1 MKIIDRYVTGHFLSV
16 IITAL
21 LAFIIIYVLIDL
33 IENLDTFIDNR
44 APLSLV
50 VKYYLLYIPFMAN
63 LTIPIA
69 VLLSCLFTIGQMV
82 RHNELVAL
90 KSSGVSLYRV
100 LFPLFRLGLMISV
113 LALLFGELVVP
124 VANHRRADV
133 ENVEIRKRPPD
144 DQRRRKR
151 IYLQD
156 TSNRLIFVKEYD
168 GQTKSAKNVL
178 IQEYSGE
185 TLVERIDARKMMWI
199 DGVWILYNAEIRSFS
214 GDYEEFN
221 TLRERQRPD
230 FYFTPEDLAQRPKD
244 PEEMNI
250 VELKSYIRHVNR
262 LGGDAQRWI
271 ADYHLKLAFPFA
283 NMIIVLFGAA
293 LASVRRRSGAAV
305 GFGISLFIC
314 FVYYTVIEIGRAMGR
329 SGDLDPVLSAWL
341 GNGLFGL
348 IGLAMLV
355 KAKK

>member
-1 MKIIDRYVTGHFLSV
+1 MNILDRYLTRYFIFVLV
-16 IITAL
+16 AAL

-33 IENLDTFIDNR
+33 IENLDTFIDNQT
-44 APLSLV
+44 PFSTV

-82 RHNELVAL
+82 RYNELVAL
-90 KSSGVSLYRV
+90 KASGVSLYRV
-100 LFPLFRLGLMISV
+100 LFPLFRLGFLISL

-124 VANHRRADV
+124 VSNLRRAEV
-133 ENVEIRKRPPD
+133 KQVEIKKNPPSD
-144 DQRRRKR
+144 QQRRKN

-156 TSNRLIFVKEYD
+156 SRNRLIYVKEFS
-168 GQTKSAKNVL
+168 GQTKTALSVL
-178 IQEYSGE
+178 IQEYDGE
-185 TLVERIDARKMMWI
+185 TLVERVDARNMMWK
-199 DGVWILYNAEIRSFS
+199 DNVWILHRAEIRSFK
-214 GDYEEFN
+214 GDREEFR
-221 TLRERQRPD
+221 TVAEVPRPD
-230 FYFTPEDLAQRPKD
+230 FSFTPDDLVQRPKD

-250 VELKSYIRHVNR
+250 VELKSYIRHVKR

-271 ADYHLKLAFPFA
+271 ADFHLKLAFPFT
-283 NMIIVLFGAA
+283 NIIIVLFGTA

-314 FVYYTVIEIGRAMGR
+314 FVYYTVMEVGRAMGR
-329 SGDLDPVLSAWL
+329 SGDLHPIVSAWI

-348 IGLAMLV
+348 IGLVMLV
-355 KAKK
+355 KARK

>member
-1 MKIIDRYVTGHFLSV
+1 MKIIDRYVTGHFIFV
-16 IITAL
+16 VITAL

-33 IENLDTFIDNR
+33 IENLDTFIDNQ
-44 APLSLV
+44 APFGIV
-50 VKYYLLYIPFMAN
+50 VKYYVLYIPFMTN

-90 KSSGVSLYRV
+90 KASGVSLYRV
-100 LFPLFRLGLMISV
+100 LFPLFRLGLFISV
-113 LALLFGELVVP
+113 LALFFGELVVP
-124 VANHRRADV
+124 VANNRRAEV
-133 ENVEIRKRPPD
+133 KQVEIKKRPPG

-156 TSNRLIFVKEYD
+156 SSNRLIYVKEYS
-168 GQTKSAKNVL
+168 GQTRSALGVL
-178 IQEYSGE
+178 IQEYDGE

-199 DGVWILYNAEIRSFS
+199 KHEWVLYNAEVRSFR
-214 GDYEEFN
+214 GDREEFQ
-221 TLRERQRPD
+221 TLRELKRPD
-230 FYFTPEDLAQRPKD
+230 FTFTPDDLAQRPKD

-250 VELKSYIRHVNR
+250 VELKSYIHHIHR

-283 NMIIVLFGAA
+283 NMIIVLFGTA

-314 FVYYTVIEIGRAMGR
+314 FVYYTVMEVGRAMGR
-329 SGDLDPVLSAWL
+329 SGDLDPILSAWL

-348 IGLAMLV
+348 IGLAMLI